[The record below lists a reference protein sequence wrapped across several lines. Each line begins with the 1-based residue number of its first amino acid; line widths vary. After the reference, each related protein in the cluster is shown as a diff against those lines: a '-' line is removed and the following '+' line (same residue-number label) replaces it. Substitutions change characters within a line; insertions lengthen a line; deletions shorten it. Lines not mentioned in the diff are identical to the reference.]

1 MPQWH
6 NKDWCKSPQIIQI
19 WLTKICRIKGQ
30 KITAETI
37 IIRADN
43 QKNLSQNWKVCEAAV
58 FKQGSHQW

>member
-6 NKDWCKSPQIIQI
+6 NKDWCKNPQIIQI
-19 WLTKICRIKGQ
+19 WLRKISRIKGQ
-30 KITAETI
+30 KEKIK
-37 IIRADN
+37 ADN